1 MKNLKA
7 IRFNLQFHVGNE
19 LVPARA
25 LADLNNCMNVDDLF
39 EYFQSGQLE
48 RWLKVL
54 GETEK
59 ASKVAELQKD
69 DDITIVLSSL
79 FKILGLDFSEEE
91 VSEAIASFVYPKEM
105 QKKKLEL
112 KSSLNNIHDEI
123 SKDFSAYND
132 LLKELIESAE
142 NFVVVKSKVRELLEL
157 YHEQFKLDY
166 IRFYN
171 VMADKCP
178 LAIFAVLMD
187 EKWRSYF
194 LPTDESVVQTF
205 YGELTNQFSEL
216 PDKSFCKLM

>member
-25 LADLNNCMNVDDLF
+25 LSDLNNCMNVDDLY

-48 RWLKVL
+48 RWLKVN

-69 DDITIVLSSL
+69 DDITTVLSSL

-112 KSSLNNIHDEI
+112 KSSLNNIH
-123 SKDFSAYND
+123 A
-132 LLKELIESAE
+132 
-142 NFVVVKSKVRELLEL
+142 
-157 YHEQFKLDY
+157 
-166 IRFYN
+166 
-171 VMADKCP
+171 
-178 LAIFAVLMD
+178 
-187 EKWRSYF
+187 
-194 LPTDESVVQTF
+194 
-205 YGELTNQFSEL
+205 
-216 PDKSFCKLM
+216 